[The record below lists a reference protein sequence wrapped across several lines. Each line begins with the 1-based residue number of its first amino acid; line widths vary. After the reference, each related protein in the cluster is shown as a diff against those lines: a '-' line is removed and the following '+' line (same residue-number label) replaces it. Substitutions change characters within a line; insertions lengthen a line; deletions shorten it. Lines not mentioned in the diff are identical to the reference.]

1 MTSRKTTRG
10 CGSKVRNLVLSE
22 KFASFKGN
30 SRVICNTVGVWLRH
44 GRPLLAWS
52 HQVFTSPVVVGHVWS
67 PDPPSYEL
75 KWIITLLDGI
85 IIPSGTKIIPSKPSY
100 SPWLPIEKLKLKL
113 IKYWSYHCHHSKI
126 GSETR
131 NPYQN
136 QTKGEPQLACCS
148 NRF

>member
-1 MTSRKTTRG
+1 MTFRKTTRG
-10 CGSKVRNLVLSE
+10 CESEVRNLVLSE

-30 SRVICNTVGVWLRH
+30 SRVIGNTVGVWLRH

-52 HQVFTSPVVVGHVWS
+52 HQVFTSPVVVGHEWGMIPRS
-67 PDPPSYEL
+67 SIL
-75 KWIITLLDGI
+75 WTKWIITLLDGI

-100 SPWLPIEKLKLKL
+100 SPWLPTEKLKL

-131 NPYQN
+131 NPFQN